1 VVILVFSMNLVN
13 TKVIANLFILPV
25 LKFHVI
31 RPNGLGA
38 IDVRVL
44 LSGFT
49 DALNRSK

>member
-1 VVILVFSMNLVN
+1 MVIIVFLVNLVN
-13 TKVIANLFILPV
+13 TKVVANLFILPI
-25 LKFHVI
+25 LKFHVD

-49 DALNRSK
+49 YALNGSK